1 MTEGRRFGVLI
12 LSRQKRRLFWLL
24 AALFLFFHGVV
35 STCLPE
41 RMDPLSTLCIVLAE
55 LAAIMAAL
63 LVSRTVESP
72 TRILW
77 WLLAA
82 SIGFHAIEMTLD
94 AITEAAGTPVFN
106 HDPAQSIFFSML
118 YGVPLLAAVSMQFDD
133 RVLRT
138 ARATNAVF
146 SLAIG
151 LLLYLQVSSSLAAHG
166 SRNPADASLIL
177 HLFDGIDLF
186 LALAATIRWVGSDSV
201 AEREFFRI
209 TSIFLWLNALFPAV
223 HNRILMRH
231 DYVWL
236 DLFIS
241 SPYVVLCALIAA
253 RQDEL
258 HEPPPSK
265 IIYLIQ
271 SGSAIFP
278 SIGLVVMGVVAARTH
293 FYLGLGAALLSIIG
307 YGVLSTLAQS
317 RGRVAEE
324 SLLASREALEGLVG
338 LDALTGI
345 PNRWAFD
352 QTLNRECA
360 ASRRTKAPVSL
371 LMIDVD
377 NFKLLN
383 DTAGHQAG
391 DDCLMRIASA
401 LRAALPRK
409 TDFIARYGG
418 EEFSAILPAT
428 DTPGAGEAA
437 RRICAAVADLD
448 LHHSVSSSRRVTV
461 SVGFSTYHGS
471 SQQSAVELLRAAD
484 HGLYNAKRLGRHRC
498 EFVSLETIAR
508 IERLNSSPE
517 TPRGQQEE
525 SLTLWSNCD
534 RTQWKAPRR
543 CKTCWKL

>member
-1 MTEGRRFGVLI
+1 MKEARRNDREQAMVI
-12 LSRQKRRLFWLL
+12 PSRQKRRLFWLL
-24 AALFLFFHGVV
+24 AALLLLFHGVV
-35 STCLPE
+35 SICLPE
-41 RMDPLSTLCIVLAE
+41 SMDPLSTLCIVLAE
-55 LAAIMAAL
+55 LAAIMAAIFA
-63 LVSRTVESP
+63 SRIAESP

-77 WLLAA
+77 WLLAI
-82 SIGFHAIEMTLD
+82 SIGFHATAMTLD
-94 AITEAAGTPVFN
+94 AITEATGTPVFN
-106 HDPAQSIFFSML
+106 HDPALSIFFSML
-118 YGVPLLAAVSMQFDD
+118 YAVPLLAAVSMQFDS

-138 ARATNAVF
+138 ARVTNAVF

-151 LLLYLQVSSSLAAHG
+151 VLLYLQISSSLATHG
-166 SRNPADASLIL
+166 SRNPADAVLIL

-186 LALAATIRWVGSDSV
+186 LALAATIRWVGSDSA

-209 TSIFLWLNALFPAV
+209 TSIFLWLNALFPAI
-223 HNRILMRH
+223 HNRILMHH

-241 SPYVVLCALIAA
+241 FPYVVLCALVAA
-253 RQDEL
+253 RQDKL
-258 HEPPPSK
+258 HRPPSSE

-278 SIGLVVMGVVAARTH
+278 SIGLVVMGVVTARMH

-324 SLLASREALEGLVG
+324 SLLTSKEALEDFVG

-360 ASRRTKAPVSL
+360 ASRRSRAPVSL

-377 NFKLLN
+377 YFKLLN
-383 DTAGHQAG
+383 DAEGHQVG
-391 DDCLMRIASA
+391 DECLIRIASA
-401 LRAALPRK
+401 LRTSLPRQ

-428 DTPGAGEAA
+428 DASGAEEAA
-437 RRICAAVADLD
+437 GKICAAVANLD
-448 LHHSVSSSRRVTV
+448 LRHPVSSLGRVTV

-471 SQQSAVELLRAAD
+471 SHQSAAGLVRAAD
-484 HGLYNAKRLGRHRC
+484 HGLYNAKRHGRHRW
-498 EFVSLETIAR
+498 EFFPLEAVAR
-508 IERLNSSPE
+508 IERLNSSDE
-517 TPRGQQEE
+517 TLRGQQEE
-525 SLTLWSNCD
+525 PFTV
-534 RTQWKAPRR
+534 
-543 CKTCWKL
+543 